1 VALFLASR
9 EASFINGAVLVT
21 DGGWTAH
28 RHTDTRSS
36 RQREN
41 LAYGLIPVNVSTHGA
56 SRTPSMSRVVL
67 PPVPTWPM
75 HRRSEFVAGHVA
87 APLTVRPQA
96 GAVAPTA

>member
-1 VALFLASR
+1 VALFLASG

-56 SRTPSMSRVVL
+56 SRTPSIRSGGKRKPAKADCGTGAGRARRVLMWEVSL
-67 PPVPTWPM
+67 L
-75 HRRSEFVAGHVA
+75 EGGHDERNSA
-87 APLTVRPQA
+87 
-96 GAVAPTA
+96 

>member
-56 SRTPSMSRVVL
+56 SRTPSFRTPGGYRIALYQLTRPEVVAHF
-67 PPVPTWPM
+67 TG
-75 HRRSEFVAGHVA
+75 RRDF
-87 APLTVRPQA
+87 
-96 GAVAPTA
+96 